1 MLTSFIVKA
10 GDYCQLLIN
19 ELLIT
24 DFQAAAIMG
33 NIGFLSNGAQANYR
47 NDGSYGPSWAKG
59 TMRRGYG
66 WAQWENSGSSSRL
79 DGFIDFVTANFNV
92 DITTQSATDKQ
103 NYLFL
108 LNELTEGEKR
118 SCITGGIAGTVGLQ
132 NTSDLSQAVTDFM
145 NSFDQPLQ
153 VNMHLDRRINYAYQA
168 LQSLN
173 RSNVPLRS
181 TGKNLSAGIIY

>member
-47 NDGSYGPSWAKG
+47 NDGSYGPAWAKG
-59 TMRRGYG
+59 TIRRGYG
-66 WAQWENSGSSSRL
+66 WAQWENTESSSRL
-79 DGFIDFVTANFNV
+79 DGFIDFVTANFSV

-132 NTSDLSQAVTDFM
+132 NTSDIYQAVTDFM